1 MTLWQKLPIDIIE
14 TLFNYLDINSRIN
27 LILSAKTLK
36 DVIFKE
42 EYIQRSLI
50 SVYFKTLK
58 NNLTDSSFNSLV
70 LENILHYNNNFI
82 FDEEFFKNIHLYINT
97 FNNINDL
104 SYGKKYF
111 PNTIPCHC
119 SASYA
124 FYLNGDVIILDCSNY
139 LVCSFQN
146 EQLDYNRHFSDI
158 NFFKYNGSIKEMSR
172 ETTTTTTVADAETTT
187 ALTSE
192 LKNSK
197 AYTLVKCNVKWPN
210 ELLYRKIKIVSLNNT
225 ILPLILNIDQIFP
238 IFYNSFLLV
247 SDAKSIYILEIK
259 YDRCEE
265 EKSEEDNNM
274 EMEVNKCGGDGDDND
289 DDDGDNYNN
298 KRKSGSNLDL
308 TNIVFKKY
316 SSNIF
321 ESVKTIDITEGYAV
335 VYLQISNN
343 EHTVLYL
350 KKSKD
355 ENNKTLVNVIGE
367 KKIFYCEKLISFNM
381 NLGIFFYNTE
391 FASRLVFLD
400 YDIDNINN
408 DVNSCIKTTLFF
420 NKKIKKAV
428 CLSKYIYLTIRR
440 LKLTI
445 VKVSANLEN
454 RLEIESYTNLTVY
467 GDNGDTVIVNDI
479 SFIENSKLICLKLL
493 RTNKIFF
500 TTRLLNC
507 FLKHEE
513 NNFEEYERN
522 RYSEMKFYK
531 NNLDTEYINY
541 FRVPSFTLPIP
552 LEINCLTFG
561 LVKFYEYNGH
571 VINSNTMRVYKTKL
585 DHLNSVSPYRLLS
598 LDGEMNL
605 KIY

>member
-1 MTLWQKLPIDIIE
+1 MTSWQKIPIDIIE

-27 LILSAKTLK
+27 LILSNETLK

-42 EYIQRSLI
+42 EYIQKSLI
-50 SVYFKTLK
+50 SVYLKTLK

-70 LENILHYNNNFI
+70 LENILHYSNNFI
-82 FDEEFFKNIHLYINT
+82 FDEEFFKNIHLYIHT
-97 FNNINDL
+97 FNNINVL

-119 SASYA
+119 SASFV

-139 LVCSFQN
+139 LICALQN
-146 EQLDYNRHFSDI
+146 EQLDYKRHFSDI
-158 NFFKYNGSIKEMSR
+158 SFFKYNGSIKEMSR
-172 ETTTTTTVADAETTT
+172 ETTTTTTTTTLADAETTT

-197 AYTLVKCNVKWPN
+197 AYTLVKYNVKWPN
-210 ELLYRKIKIVSLNNT
+210 ELLYIEKVSLDNT

-259 YDRCEE
+259 YARCEKE
-265 EKSEEDNNM
+265 TKKEDNNT
-274 EMEVNKCGGDGDDND
+274 EVNNCGGDGVD
-289 DDDGDNYNN
+289 DDDYDGDHYNN
-298 KRKSGSNLDL
+298 TIKIGSNLDL

-316 SSNIF
+316 ISNIF
-321 ESVKTIDITEGYAV
+321 ESLKTIDITEEYAV
-335 VYLQISNN
+335 VYLQISKN
-343 EHTVLYL
+343 EQTVLYL

-355 ENNKTLVNVIGE
+355 ENNKTIVNVIGE
-367 KKIFYCEKLISFNM
+367 KKILYCEKLISFNM
-381 NLGIFFYNTE
+381 NLGVFFYNTE

-420 NKKIKKAV
+420 NKKINKAV

-445 VKVSANLEN
+445 VKVSANLES

-467 GDNGDTVIVNDI
+467 DDDGNTVIVNDI
-479 SFIENSKLICLKLL
+479 SFVENSKLICLRLL
-493 RTNKIFF
+493 HTNKIFF

-513 NNFEEYERN
+513 NNFEEYVRN
-522 RYSEMKFYK
+522 RYSEMRFYK
-531 NNLDTEYINY
+531 NNLDSEYINF

-552 LEINCLTFG
+552 LQINCLKFG
-561 LVKFYEYNGH
+561 LVEFYEFNGH
-571 VINSNTMRVYKTKL
+571 VINSNTMRVYKTKSE
-585 DHLNSVSPYRLLS
+585 HLNSVSPYRLLN